1 MPLAEL
7 PTWATVTANVV
18 AWGAIHAGT
27 GYAVHRLPVA
37 RLDRD
42 GWLWRARSV
51 ERGGRTYE
59 RWLRIR
65 GWKDRVPEAG
75 ALFAG
80 GVSKRGLPPLAAGGL
95 HRFVVETR
103 RAELGHWLALALG
116 PLAVIWNLPVSAVLM
131 MTYGVVVNLPFIAIQ
146 RYNRLRAQRVLDL
159 GTARSSGSP
168 RSPRSRPSPR
178 RTGSSMP

>member
-1 MPLAEL
+1 MPLVEL

-42 GWLWRARSV
+42 GRLWRARSI
-51 ERGGRTYE
+51 EGGGHAYE

-65 GWKDRVPEAG
+65 RWKDRVPEAG

-80 GVSKRGLPPLAAGGL
+80 GVSKRRLPPLTAGGL
-95 HRFVVETR
+95 TRFVVETR

-116 PLAVIWNLPVSAVLM
+116 PLAVVWNPPMGAVLM
-131 MTYGVVVNLPFIAIQ
+131 VTYGVVVNLPFIAIQ
-146 RYNRLRAQRVLDL
+146 RYNRLRAQRLLDRD
-159 GTARSSGSP
+159 TARSSGSL